1 MKAIITT
8 LFLCLSVVAM
18 AQKKKKT
25 IQVDIK
31 IENVTSDK
39 GYWMLA
45 VYDENSDFLSMKPF
59 DAKRQKV
66 GENNNVVSLNIPKGN
81 YAIAVFQDLNDSKDL
96 ERNAQGMPTEP
107 YSFTGENIFPLR
119 GAPTFEACKVK
130 VSKKSKSF
138 QILLQ
143 SH

>member
-31 IENVTSDK
+31 IEDVKSDK

-81 YAIAVFQDLNDSKDL
+81 YVIAVFQDLNDSKDL

-119 GAPTFEACKVK
+119 GVPTFEACKVK
-130 VSKKSKSF
+130 VSKKSNSF
-138 QILLQ
+138 QIPLQ